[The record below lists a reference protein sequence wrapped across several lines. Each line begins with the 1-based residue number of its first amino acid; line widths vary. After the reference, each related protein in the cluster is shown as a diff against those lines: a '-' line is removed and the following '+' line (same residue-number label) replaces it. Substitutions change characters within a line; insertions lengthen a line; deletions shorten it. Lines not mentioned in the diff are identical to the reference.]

1 MPQFDIVT
9 VSSQLFGVFIFLYFL
24 YHLNIKNSI
33 PFVVEIKKFRTKKLL
48 KNQEKIIYIKNY
60 LNNNLTYTYYFY
72 KIFLF

>member
-1 MPQFDIVT
+1 MHPT
-9 VSSQLFGVFIFLYFL
+9 LFQKL
-24 YHLNIKNSI
+24 KNDYRHCL
-33 PFVVEIKKFRTKKLL
+33 VVEIKKFRTKKLL